1 MTAALAPFD
10 FQGQTVRVMTDDDG
24 QPSFVAGDVAAI
36 LNYRMASDLTRTLD
50 AEDVGTRLMRTPSGE
65 QVVTVLTE
73 AGLYAA
79 ILGRQTGRIGNE
91 STRER
96 IGQFKRW
103 VTHDVLPEIRKTGG
117 YIAPQSDADRALALA
132 HQVIALHTQVKEL
145 EPRAAVADKI
155 LDATGDYS
163 VADAAKALTR
173 AGLKLGERRLFTVLD
188 HKGWISR
195 GGDGRWR
202 PKQYPLERQWMSLM
216 PQSHYHP
223 RSGELVLDAPQC
235 RITPKGIARL
245 LADLQPG
252 TAVAS

>member
-10 FQGQTVRVMTDDDG
+10 FQGQTVRVVTDEHG
-24 QPSFVAGDVAAI
+24 EPWFVARDVCAVLELGNVSMAVARLAADEKGVST
-36 LNYRMASDLTRTLD
+36 ADTPGG
-50 AEDVGTRLMRTPSGE
+50 AQQVGTVS
-65 QVVTVLTE
+65 E
-73 AGLYAA
+73 AGLYRLIFTSRKAEA
-79 ILGRQTGRIGNE
+79 ETFR
-91 STRER
+91 
-96 IGQFKRW
+96 RW
-103 VTHDVLPEIRKTGG
+103 VTHEVLPSIRKTGG